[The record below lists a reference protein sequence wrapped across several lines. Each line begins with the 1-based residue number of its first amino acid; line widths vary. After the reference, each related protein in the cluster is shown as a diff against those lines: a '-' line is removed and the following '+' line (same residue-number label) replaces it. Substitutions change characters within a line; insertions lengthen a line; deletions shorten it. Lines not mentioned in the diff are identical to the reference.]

1 MSALK
6 SALVSAVVAGLIAGA
21 VAAVFHQV
29 LTEPV
34 IDRAIAAEEAR
45 ESAQP
50 GHSHEAPVVSRRG
63 QKIGL
68 VVGLLLYGAI
78 WGVLVGLGVYLTQDW
93 APADWSLG
101 RRGLVVAL
109 LAGWSVALFPFLKYP
124 ANPPGVGEP
133 DTIGYRQTL
142 YLGFIVLAVLG
153 LSLAVGLRRLRAASR
168 GAGAW
173 IAPILF
179 YAAWAL
185 GIYVLMPPNPDP
197 VEMSETILR
206 PFRVLSLAGLVVF
219 WAGLG
224 IAFAWLG
231 RERAAVRRR
240 VAA

>member
-1 MSALK
+1 
-6 SALVSAVVAGLIAGA
+6 
-21 VAAVFHQV
+21 
-29 LTEPV
+29 
-34 IDRAIAAEEAR
+34 
-45 ESAQP
+45 
-50 GHSHEAPVVSRRG
+50 
-63 QKIGL
+63 
-68 VVGLLLYGAI
+68 
-78 WGVLVGLGVYLTQDW
+78 
-93 APADWSLG
+93 
-101 RRGLVVAL
+101 
-109 LAGWSVALFPFLKYP
+109 VALFPFLKYP

-133 DTIGYRQTL
+133 ETIGYRQTL

-153 LSLAVGLRRLRAASR
+153 LSLAVGLRRLRAVSQ

-173 IAPILF
+173 IAPIIF
-179 YAAWAL
+179 YAAWAV

>member
-1 MSALK
+1 MSALR
-6 SALVSAVVAGLIAGA
+6 SALVSAIAAGLIAGA
-21 VAAVFHQV
+21 VATLFHEV

-45 ESAQP
+45 DAAQP
-50 GHSHEAPVVSRRG
+50 GHAHEEPVVSRRG

-78 WGVLVGLGVYLTQDW
+78 WGVLVGLGVYLTRGW
-93 APADWSLG
+93 VPAGWSLG
-101 RRGLVVAL
+101 RRGLVIAV

-153 LSLAVGLRRLRAASR
+153 LWLAVGLRRLRATTQ

-173 IAPILF
+173 IAPAVF

-185 GIYVLMPPNPDP
+185 GIYFLMPANPDP
-197 VEMSETILR
+197 VELSETIVR
-206 PFRVLSLAGLVVF
+206 PFRALSLAGLVVF

-224 IAFAWLG
+224 IAFAWLARDRG
-231 RERAAVRRR
+231 TVQRRH
-240 VAA
+240 AL